1 MAHKA
6 RELEQ
11 RLERTDQELRLLQ
24 RISRYLA
31 SDRSMGSALDS
42 IVSLVVEFTSC
53 DSCLVYL
60 KENSELVLCAASSE
74 GKQSSLGTVRLR
86 IDEGLTG
93 WVARENKFLALSCD
107 AYNDPR
113 FKSFSELVEDT
124 YEAFLSAPIV
134 ARGRVIGVINVQ
146 HRQAHNHSG
155 DEMELIS
162 TIAQLIGCLAQ
173 VVHTKPDTLN
183 MSATVAMALST
194 AVARPH

>member
-1 MAHKA
+1 MANKA

-24 RISRYLA
+24 RISRYL
-31 SDRSMGSALDS
+31 STDRNIGSALDS

-53 DSCLVYL
+53 DSCLVYFL
-60 KENSELVLCAASSE
+60 ENKELVLCAASGES
-74 GKQSSLGTVRLR
+74 KQDSLGTIRLR
-86 IDEGLTG
+86 VEEGLTG

-134 ARGRVIGVINVQ
+134 ARGKVVGVINVQ
-146 HRQAHNHSG
+146 HRQPHNHSG

-162 TIAQLIGCLAQ
+162 TIAQKQFCG
-173 VVHTKPDTLN
+173 
-183 MSATVAMALST
+183 MSNSIQN
-194 AVARPH
+194 